1 MSRGTLRLYLG
12 AAPGVGKTYAM
23 LNEGWRRKERGTDV
37 VIGWVQ
43 EHGRPHTDAQIRDL
57 EVFPRRNVDYRG
69 QTFEEMDTKGLIER
83 KPTLVLVDE
92 LAHSNVPG
100 SKHAKRWQDV
110 EELLEAGINVI
121 SNLNLQHLESL
132 NDVVGRITGV
142 EQRETVP
149 DPFVR
154 SAGQIE
160 LVDMAPEA
168 LRRRMAHGNIYPPE
182 RIDTALANYFRPG
195 NLIALRELALLWVA
209 DRVDEELT
217 DYRERH
223 HIAGPWETRER
234 VLVSVTGARDSA
246 ELVRR
251 AARMA
256 MRTKAELIGVHV
268 RTDETITN
276 TGAEGL
282 VANRALL
289 DDLGGRYVEVVG
301 ADVADALV
309 SVARSENATQLIM
322 GATHRSRITELLR
335 GSVINSVIRAAGGS
349 LDVHVIA
356 TDERRRTRASLADKD
371 RPPPATI
378 EGDLAH
384 PGDTE
389 GRHRHVSVGR
399 WRTVLTPV
407 SMRRQATAL
416 LIGLVGFP
424 LLTLILTA
432 DRSQVGLS
440 TALSAYLI
448 LVIVIAVV
456 GGVGPA
462 LLGSVAGFLLL
473 NWYFTPPIHT
483 FTIADTRDIAALAMF
498 LLTAGVVSV
507 LVDISARR
515 TEAANR
521 ARADARML
529 ARAAG
534 RMVAPE
540 GDPLPALLGELMHAF
555 RVTSASILRNVVE
568 SNPFGVT
575 SATDAQARDR
585 WTTVAAVGDQPP
597 LAPVEATAVVPLTDR
612 EVLAL
617 SGRPMSPGEREILT
631 AFAAQLATALTTGR
645 LHDEAAAAETEVRG
659 LQLGSGLLAAV
670 GHDLRTPLA
679 AIKVASS
686 SLLSDHLSF
695 GPDETRM
702 LLQTID
708 EEADRLSGLVEN
720 LLDLS
725 RLRTRTLE
733 VLDRPVD
740 VADLI
745 EAAVA
750 SISHEQ
756 AQEPIVTVPEDL
768 PTVHTDP
775 FLVERALANLI
786 DNALRHGG
794 SESVRIEAGAV
805 AVAGRVDIRIVDRG
819 PGIPRQDRER
829 VFEPFHRTSSREVRS
844 GVGLGLTVA
853 RGFVEAVGGRLEME
867 DTPGGG
873 CTAVVRLPVAPLV
886 AADGRIGELPPDELQ
901 VVDEVDEVDEVHEE
915 AGRVGRHARP
925 QNQPLGVGNASTSG
939 RCRKVC
945 TRARACR
952 HAASAPARASDGQP
966 TGVTADPAGSSGDH

>member
-43 EHGRPHTDAQIRDL
+43 EHGRPQTDAQIRDL
-57 EVFPRRNVDYRG
+57 EVFARRSVEYRG
-69 QTFEEMDTKGLIER
+69 QTFEEMDTEGLIER
-83 KPTLVLVDE
+83 NPTLVLVDE

-100 SKHAKRWQDV
+100 STHAKRWQDV
-110 EELLEAGINVI
+110 EDLLEAGINVI

-154 SAGQIE
+154 SADQIE

-234 VLVSVTGARDSA
+234 VLVSVTGARGSA
-246 ELVRR
+246 ELIRR
-251 AARMA
+251 AARMS

-268 RTDETITN
+268 RTDETITQS
-276 TGAEGL
+276 GSEGL

-322 GATHRSRITELLR
+322 GATHRSRITELVR

-356 TDERRRTRASLADKD
+356 TDERRRTRVSVADKD
-371 RPPPATI
+371 QPPPATI
-378 EGDLAH
+378 EGDVAH
-384 PGDTE
+384 PGDAE
-389 GRHRHVSVGR
+389 GPHRHVSVGR

-432 DRSQVGLS
+432 NRSQVGLS

-448 LVIVIAVV
+448 LVIAIAVV

-473 NWYFTPPIHT
+473 NWYFSPPIHT

-534 RMVAPE
+534 RMLASE
-540 GDPLPALLGELMHAF
+540 GDPLPALLGELTIAF

-568 SNPFGVT
+568 RNPFGVT
-575 SATDAQARDR
+575 SATDAQGRDR
-585 WTTVAAVGDQPP
+585 WTTVASVGDQPP

-617 SGRPMSPGEREILT
+617 SGRPMSPGDREILT

-695 GPDETRM
+695 GPDETRT

-740 VADLI
+740 VADLV

-750 SISHEQ
+750 SVSPE
-756 AQEPIVTVPEDL
+756 QEPIVTVPEDL
-768 PTVHTDP
+768 APVRTDP

-786 DNALRHGG
+786 DNAVRHGG

-805 AVAGRVDIRIVDRG
+805 PVAGRVDIRIVDRG
-819 PGIPRQDRER
+819 PGIPRQERER
-829 VFEPFHRTSSREVRS
+829 VFEPFHRTASREVRP

-853 RGFVEAVGGRLEME
+853 RGFIEAVGGRLEIE

-873 CTAVVRLPVAPLV
+873 CTAVVRLPVLPHGD
-886 AADGRIGELPPDELQ
+886 ADGRVGEPPPDELH
-901 VVDEVDEVDEVHEE
+901 VVDDVDMVHEE
-915 AGRVGRHARP
+915 LDELDDTAGRRTSPWVPEMPEQASDA
-925 QNQPLGVGNASTSG
+925 GNSEP
-939 RCRKVC
+939 
-945 TRARACR
+945 
-952 HAASAPARASDGQP
+952 APAGEPAGASDGRP
-966 TGVTADPAGSSGDH
+966 ATVTSDPAGSSGDH